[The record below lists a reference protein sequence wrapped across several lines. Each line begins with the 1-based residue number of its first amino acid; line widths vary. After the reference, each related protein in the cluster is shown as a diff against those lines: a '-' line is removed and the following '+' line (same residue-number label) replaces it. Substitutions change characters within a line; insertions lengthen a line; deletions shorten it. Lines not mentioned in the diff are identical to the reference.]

1 MSIIAPKPQTKEF
14 EIVPSGTHIATCY
27 SMIHIGTIEEEYMG
41 EKKSNNKVRLS
52 FEIPAEIREYN
63 GIALPM
69 AIQKEYNLSMY
80 EKSNLRKDLES
91 WRGKGFTNDEADNF
105 DITNLL
111 GISCMISVVHKTSK
125 KGTEYA
131 VISTISPLMKGTQ
144 APEQINSPF
153 QFNYNDN
160 FDTDWIEMQSEW
172 MSERIKSSAEYK
184 SKMNEHTGIAGVDNA
199 IADIENPF

>member
-1 MSIIAPKPQTKEF
+1 MSIIAPKPQTKEYQ
-14 EIVPSGTHIATCY
+14 IVPSGTHIATCY

-41 EKKSNNKVRLS
+41 ESKLNNKVRLS
-52 FEIPAEIREYN
+52 FEIPAEIIDVD
-63 GIALPM
+63 GVDMPM
-69 AIQKEYNLSMY
+69 SIQKEYNLSMY

-105 DITNLL
+105 DITKLL
-111 GISCMISVVHKTSK
+111 GVPCMISVVHKTSK

-144 APEQINSPF
+144 APEQFNQPF

-160 FDTDWIEMQSEW
+160 FDIDWLNTQSEW
-172 MSERIKSSAEYK
+172 LSERIKSSKEYRAK
-184 SKMNEHTGIAGVDNA
+184 TDEHTGIAGVDKA
-199 IADIENPF
+199 IDDMPF